1 MLAQQ
6 KPQACQEKPY
16 SMTSNLQKCPTYFSW
31 LSPHLHSGGYEWRW
45 TGTSEGYFFRKRNT
59 KNQWVVVPW
68 DSHCSKKPSHWVRQ
82 PEERGTSCRGLH
94 LVTPSRPLGK
104 RTLLVC
110 ARMLLTRS
118 SWDFEDLQ
126 MGSVWMRSE
135 GKITVLLGEHLLL
148 QIALASNPGLDLTLT
163 RGMCLPHCAVAG
175 HEGKERHRQM
185 FLRHKDVYRTGWWLV
200 FIWLCCEWKAA
211 QRRLFVQKV
220 CYAQLQLQGHQE
232 TPAQDS
238 HSARLLLSAAI

>member
-1 MLAQQ
+1 
-6 KPQACQEKPY
+6 
-16 SMTSNLQKCPTYFSW
+16 
-31 LSPHLHSGGYEWRW
+31 
-45 TGTSEGYFFRKRNT
+45 
-59 KNQWVVVPW
+59 
-68 DSHCSKKPSHWVRQ
+68 
-82 PEERGTSCRGLH
+82 
-94 LVTPSRPLGK
+94 
-104 RTLLVC
+104 
-110 ARMLLTRS
+110 
-118 SWDFEDLQ
+118 
-126 MGSVWMRSE
+126 MRSE

-148 QIALASNPGLDLTLT
+148 QIALASNLGLDLTLT

-185 FLRHKDVYRTGWWLV
+185 FLRHKDVYRTDWWLV

-211 QRRLFVQKV
+211 QRRLFVQEV